1 MEEFQEKEALSE
13 PVMSDNSD
21 GVFKT
26 IEGQADDAPSQ
37 NLLLGKFKSVEELSK
52 AYENLEK
59 LQGAQSKELG
69 SLRQKSNFF
78 NEIGK
83 MLQKQ
88 QDTKNAQQEISKEIE
103 KYNTPEYFQ
112 NPIFRD
118 IYKEA
123 FNVLGNNLDTER
135 LVDLAENYVKSR
147 IFANERA
154 KAKQEENEK
163 AIASITFSKNK
174 VSSLNPPKKR
184 LDEMTSKEVDDLLER
199 LI

>member
-1 MEEFQEKEALSE
+1 MEEIQEKETLSE

-21 GVFKT
+21 GEFKT
-26 IEGQADDAPSQ
+26 IEGQADEAPSQ

-88 QDTKNAQQEISKEIE
+88 QDTKNAQQEISKDIE

-154 KAKQEENEK
+154 KAKQAENEK